1 MLKFYFSHNQIKN
14 EDKDPLYLKRPY
26 IIHMSNPQE
35 SKDIFSICTKN
46 VEKFFSEVEKT
57 TPKYQESAAE
67 LQKNYIAA
75 WKNVINSAIAL
86 EQEYASK
93 AGLRVDVPDAAMDAV
108 RTITKQASDA
118 LEAQNKAVA
127 NSAEATRQAFNAFNE
142 NTKSFASLN
151 RNIMGFMMSVLE
163 KRPNS

>member
-1 MLKFYFSHNQIKN
+1 
-14 EDKDPLYLKRPY
+14 
-26 IIHMSNPQE
+26 MSNPQE
-35 SKDIFSICTKN
+35 SKDIFSICSKN
-46 VEKFFSEVEKT
+46 IEKFFSEVEKS

-67 LQKNYIAA
+67 LQKNYITA

-86 EQEYASK
+86 EQEYATK
-93 AGLRVDVPDAAMDAV
+93 AGLRVDVPEATIDAV
-108 RTITKQASDA
+108 RTITRQASDA
-118 LEAQNKAVA
+118 LTAQNKAVA

-163 KRPNS
+163 QRPKK

>member
-1 MLKFYFSHNQIKN
+1 
-14 EDKDPLYLKRPY
+14 
-26 IIHMSNPQE
+26 MSNPQE

-46 VEKFFSEVEKT
+46 VEKFFSEVEKSV
-57 TPKYQESAAE
+57 PKYQESAAE

-86 EQEYASK
+86 EQEYATK
-93 AGLRVDVPDAAMDAV
+93 AGLRVDVPEATMDAV
-108 RTITKQASDA
+108 RTITRQTSDA
-118 LEAQNKAVA
+118 LAAQNKAVT
-127 NSAEATRQAFNAFNE
+127 NSSEATKQAFNAFNE

-163 KRPNS
+163 KSPTT

>member
-1 MLKFYFSHNQIKN
+1 
-14 EDKDPLYLKRPY
+14 
-26 IIHMSNPQE
+26 MSNPQE
-35 SKDIFSICTKN
+35 SKDIFSVCTKN
-46 VEKFFSEVEKT
+46 VEKFFSEVEKS

-86 EQEYASK
+86 EQEYATK
-93 AGLRVDVPDAAMDAV
+93 AGLRVDVPDAALEAV
-108 RTITKQASDA
+108 RNITRQTSEA

-127 NSAEATRQAFNAFNE
+127 NSAEATKQAFNAFNE

-163 KRPNS
+163 KRPNN

>member
-1 MLKFYFSHNQIKN
+1 
-14 EDKDPLYLKRPY
+14 
-26 IIHMSNPQE
+26 MSNPQE

-46 VEKFFSEVEKT
+46 VEKFFSEVEKSV
-57 TPKYQESAAE
+57 PKYQESAAE

-86 EQEYASK
+86 EQEYATK
-93 AGLRVDVPDAAMDAV
+93 AGLRVDVPEATMDAV
-108 RTITKQASDA
+108 RTITKQTSEA
-118 LEAQNKAVA
+118 LAAQNKAVT
-127 NSAEATRQAFNAFNE
+127 NSSEATKQAFNAFNE

-163 KRPNS
+163 KRPTT

>member
-1 MLKFYFSHNQIKN
+1 
-14 EDKDPLYLKRPY
+14 
-26 IIHMSNPQE
+26 MSDTKE
-35 SKDIFSICTKN
+35 SKDIFSVCTKN
-46 VEKFFSEVEKT
+46 VEKFFSEIEKT

-67 LQKNYIAA
+67 LQKNYITA

-86 EQEYASK
+86 EQEYATK
-93 AGLRVDVPDAAMDAV
+93 AGLRVDVPDAALDAV
-108 RTITKQASDA
+108 RTITRQASDA
-118 LEAQNKAVA
+118 LESQNKAVA